1 MPVKWKQT
9 KHPGIRFYEHP
20 TRKHGIQKDRYFT
33 IRFQQKGKRVEEG
46 LGWTSEGWTAGKAA
60 VELAE
65 LKKAH
70 LTGKGPVSLREKREK
85 ELDRK
90 EAERA
95 KKDREARE
103 LVTFGY
109 FFTNTYL
116 PVSKI
121 NKKPASY
128 NTERSYFKKWIN
140 PVLGKISFKN
150 IRPLNIEKIKKDM
163 LNAKKSPRT
172 IEYNFAIIRQTW
184 NMARRDGIID
194 TKSPTKEVALHKV
207 ENKRLR
213 FLSHR
218 EADILLEELKPK
230 SIQVYNVALLSLHC
244 GLRAGEV
251 FNLTWGNI
259 DLKRGFINVDGK
271 GEKTRPAFMT
281 DEVKIMLESLEQG
294 AHDAPVF
301 PDRDGRRIKSVSST
315 FQRTVTELGF
325 NKGITDRRQKVV
337 FHTLR
342 HTFASWLAGSGADLY
357 VIQKLMGH
365 ASFDMVERYSHL
377 KKSRLHGAIEKLE
390 KGINDFKANKA
401 IQLDVAKTESNN
413 GEPAGHLSVGK

>member
-1 MPVKWKQT
+1 MPVKWKKT

-46 LGWTSEGWTAGKAA
+46 LGWTSEGWSAGKAA

-85 ELDRK
+85 EIDRK

-109 FFTNTYL
+109 FFTNTYF

-128 NTERSYFKKWIN
+128 NTERSYFKKWID
-140 PVLGKISFKN
+140 PVLGKIPFKN
-150 IRPLNIEKIKKDM
+150 IRPLNIEKIKKNM
-163 LNAKKSPRT
+163 LIAKKSPRT
-172 IEYNFAIIRQTW
+172 IEYNFAIIRQIW
-184 NMARRDGIID
+184 NMARRDGVTN
-194 TKSPTKEVALHKV
+194 TKSPTKEVVLPKV
-207 ENKRLR
+207 KNERLR

-218 EADILLEELKPK
+218 EADILLEELKTK
-230 SIQVYNVALLSLHC
+230 SIQIYNVSLLALHC
-244 GLRAGEV
+244 GLRAGEI
-251 FNLTWGNI
+251 FNLTWGNV
-259 DLKRGFINVDGK
+259 DLERELINVDGK

-281 DEVKIMLESLEQG
+281 DKVRAMLEDLEYG

-301 PDRDGRRIKSVSST
+301 IDRNGRKIKIVSST

-342 HTFASWLAGSGADLY
+342 HTFASWLAEEGTDLY

-365 ASFDMVERYSHL
+365 ASFAMVERYSHL
-377 KKSRLHGAIEKLE
+377 GETRLHKAVKRLE

-401 IQLDVAKTESNN
+401 VQLDVAKTESNN
-413 GEPAGHLSVGK
+413 GGPAGHLSVGK